1 MTAAKDI
8 TGCEPE
14 DFETIARRVL
24 ADIPESKGSL
34 GIKSNGLIIL
44 TAGEILWI
52 Q

>member
-24 ADIPESKGSL
+24 ADIPESKGSF
-34 GIKSNGLIIL
+34 GNKIKQINNLNSR
-44 TAGEILWI
+44 
-52 Q
+52 